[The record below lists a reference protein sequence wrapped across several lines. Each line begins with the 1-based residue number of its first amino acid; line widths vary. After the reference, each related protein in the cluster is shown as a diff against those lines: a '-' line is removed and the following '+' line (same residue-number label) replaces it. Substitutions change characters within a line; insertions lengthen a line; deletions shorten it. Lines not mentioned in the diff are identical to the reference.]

1 MRESLA
7 ERLVTPRR
15 YAKSNRNSS
24 AGMRARSVLGTMNDG
39 QYDDLIGQRLE
50 VDCVREASYERAA
63 HLTLDARIRQRR
75 LEDAAK
81 RPVDLRGKDAAQL
94 GMLIVVPVTG
104 VK

>member
-1 MRESLA
+1 
-7 ERLVTPRR
+7 
-15 YAKSNRNSS
+15 
-24 AGMRARSVLGTMNDG
+24 MNDG
-39 QYDDLIGQRLE
+39 QYDDLIGHRLE
-50 VDCVREASYERAA
+50 VDRVREASYESAA

-94 GMLIVVPVTG
+94 STLIVVPVTG